1 MDLPISLKIENAKG
15 KILSVLNDSSIEYNL
30 PAFILE
36 GIMADILA
44 DVRSQAK
51 IELLNDM
58 NLILKS
64 KNKEGEK
71 FDNDNK
77 FDS

>member
-15 KILSVLNDSSIEYNL
+15 KLLSALNDASVEYKL

-36 GIMADILA
+36 GVISDILS

-51 IELLNDM
+51 IELLNDV
-58 NLILKS
+58 NKILEK
-64 KNKEGEK
+64 KNGGAQN
-71 FDNDNK
+71 DNDK
-77 FDS
+77 PES

>member
-15 KILSVLNDSSIEYNL
+15 KLLSALNDTSIEYKL

-36 GIMADILA
+36 GVISDILS

-51 IELLNDM
+51 IELLNDA
-58 NLILKS
+58 NKILEE
-64 KNKEGEK
+64 KNGGAQN
-71 FDNDNK
+71 DNDK
-77 FDS
+77 LES

>member
-15 KILSVLNDSSIEYNL
+15 KLLSASNDTSIEYKL

-36 GIMADILA
+36 GVISDILS

-51 IELLNDM
+51 IELLNDV
-58 NLILKS
+58 NKILEE
-64 KNKEGEK
+64 KNGGAEN
-71 FDNDNK
+71 DNDK
-77 FDS
+77 PKS

>member
-15 KILSVLNDSSIEYNL
+15 KLLSALNDTSIEYKL

-36 GIMADILA
+36 GVISDILS

-58 NLILKS
+58 NKILEE
-64 KNKEGEK
+64 KNGGAEN
-71 FDNDNK
+71 DNDK
-77 FDS
+77 LES

>member
-15 KILSVLNDSSIEYNL
+15 KLLSALNDASIEYKL

-36 GIMADILA
+36 GVISDILS

-51 IELLNDM
+51 IELLNDV
-58 NLILKS
+58 NKILEE
-64 KNKEGEK
+64 KNGGAKN
-71 FDNDNK
+71 DNDK
-77 FDS
+77 LES

>member
-15 KILSVLNDSSIEYNL
+15 TFLSALNDTSIEYKL

-36 GIMADILA
+36 GVISDILS

-51 IELLNDM
+51 IELLNDV
-58 NLILKS
+58 NKILEE
-64 KNKEGEK
+64 KNGGAKN
-71 FDNDNK
+71 DNDK
-77 FDS
+77 LES

>member
-15 KILSVLNDSSIEYNL
+15 KLLSALNDTSIEYKL

-36 GIMADILA
+36 GVISDILS

-51 IELLNDM
+51 IELLNDV
-58 NLILKS
+58 NKILEE
-64 KNKEGEK
+64 KNGGAKN
-71 FDNDNK
+71 DNDK
-77 FDS
+77 PES

>member
-15 KILSVLNDSSIEYNL
+15 KLLSALNDTSIEYKL

-36 GIMADILA
+36 GVISDILS

-51 IELLNDM
+51 IELLNDV
-58 NLILKS
+58 NKILEE
-64 KNKEGEK
+64 KNGGAKN
-71 FDNDNK
+71 DNDK
-77 FDS
+77 LES

>member
-15 KILSVLNDSSIEYNL
+15 KLLSALNDTSIEYKL

-36 GIMADILA
+36 GVISDILS

-51 IELLNDM
+51 IELLNDV
-58 NLILKS
+58 NKILEE
-64 KNKEGEK
+64 KNGGAEN
-71 FDNDNK
+71 DNDK
-77 FDS
+77 LES